1 MKRRLIRS
9 GGPQRASLWY
19 DEGAMNPKMRE
30 TQAELSVQLEKHES
44 TRGMFIRVH
53 GDHLIIGRTETFDGV
68 EENVDRVRLTRLS
81 SRTFG
86 LSVKRHT
93 GRWERTPFS
102 GPMTDMVDVMCTVMQ
117 HLVAVY

>member
-1 MKRRLIRS
+1 
-9 GGPQRASLWY
+9 
-19 DEGAMNPKMRE
+19 MNPKMR
-30 TQAELSVQLEKHES
+30 TAQAELTHELEKHEP
-44 TRGMFIRVH
+44 TRGMYVRVH
-53 GDHLIIGRTETFDGV
+53 GDHLIIGRAEILDGI
-68 EENVDRVRLTRLS
+68 EEGVDRVRLTRLG